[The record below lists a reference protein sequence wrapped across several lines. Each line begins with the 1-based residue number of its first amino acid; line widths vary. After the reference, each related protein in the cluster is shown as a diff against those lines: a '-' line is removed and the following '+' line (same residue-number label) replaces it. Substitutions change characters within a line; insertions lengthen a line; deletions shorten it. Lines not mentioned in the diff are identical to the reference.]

1 MVAANNAKHAFFYLL
16 VLFTLGVVACGAGGV
31 LFAVIEQAYPLPGE
45 YPGGLAQ
52 AGMRLA
58 LSGVI
63 VAGPVL
69 YLVLRAV
76 NLALERGTMAAQAG
90 VRRWLTYL
98 ILLVAAKTTIVD
110 LVVSLN
116 ALLGGELTAR
126 FLLKALTILGI
137 AAAVLA
143 YFTYDLTRKSFVRDH
158 VVRSS
163 GAAYL
168 AAVVAVLGLGFTHV
182 GGPTEARQV
191 REDAQRVQHLNS
203 LTMGIAQFHRENKR
217 LPAGLDELVKT
228 KAVFAAVTVDPV
240 TGQPYEYRSRT
251 DREYELCADFALAMP
266 AQQPMAFPGPQWQ
279 HERGRTCFVRTVPEV
294 RN

>member
-16 VLFTLGVVACGAGGV
+16 VLFTLGFVACGAGGV

-45 YPGGLAQ
+45 FPGAVQG
-52 AGMRLA
+52 GMRLGI
-58 LSGVI
+58 SGVI

-76 NLALERGTMAAQAG
+76 NLALERGTLAAQAG

-98 ILLVAAKTTIVD
+98 ILLVAAKTAIVD

-116 ALLGGELTAR
+116 ALLGGELTVR

-143 YFTYDLTRKSFVRDH
+143 YFTYDLTRKSFVRDRI
-158 VVRSS
+158 VRSS
-163 GAAYL
+163 GFAYL

-182 GGPTEARQV
+182 AGPTEARQV

-217 LPAGLDELVKT
+217 LPADLDELVKN
-228 KAVFAAVTVDPV
+228 KAVFAAATVDPIS
-240 TGQPYEYRSRT
+240 GRPYEYRSRT

-294 RN
+294 KN